1 MAQIPYPTGT
11 KPLIKPV
18 AKPAGNPADRNF
30 FSGSA
35 VPIAP
40 RTAPTANLVRPSG
53 PTPTNNFFNYTPPA
67 PAAPK
72 DNFLRG
78 SKASFNPYMAQEFAK
93 ANADPKPGLRLP
105 QYTPPPMGTLG
116 NTLATGVADIV
127 RMAPPMI
134 ASAAGP
140 SASAVVA
147 GGSEA
152 LAQWWE
158 NQVRLRSGYSQ
169 EQLAGTALM
178 GGLFS
183 NWGGKKPPLTA
194 QFPDLPTSGVIQN
207 PRFQGQA
214 PSWYPYSA
222 TPETMEGMVA
232 RGIQYDKR
240 AFNPLVGLA
249 PDNITHLGAR
259 EGRPIVGVNFNG
271 TQENF
276 YKSTGWGRKGT
287 GGQWQVYPGH
297 SRLPYGPRGPV
308 ENWFM
313 KDGGGTFLQDE
324 WRNFRNFYGID
335 TFKNVADN
343 MDQAMVNY
351 FNNKFP
357 NNSYTTNAVD
367 KIMGFLN
374 ADFSSFEP
382 QQLLRDPRLKLPI
395 KPSR

>member
-1 MAQIPYPTGT
+1 MAQIPYPSVT
-11 KPLIKPV
+11 KP
-18 AKPAGNPADRNF
+18 KPAGNPYANIQ
-30 FSGSA
+30 
-35 VPIAP
+35 VAP
-40 RTAPTANLVRPSG
+40 KTPTVSYVRPTG
-53 PTPTNNFFNYTPPA
+53 PA

-78 SKASFNPYMAQEFAK
+78 SKASSNPYMAQEFAK
-93 ANADPKPGLRLP
+93 ANADPNPGLRLP
-105 QYTPPPMGTLG
+105 QYTPPSMSPVGGTV
-116 NTLATGVADIV
+116 ARGVADLTRII
-127 RMAPPMI
+127 PPVI

-140 SASAVVA
+140 AVSGAVA

-158 NQVRLRSGYSQ
+158 NQVGLRSGYSQ
-169 EQLAGTALM
+169 EDLTGTALM

-214 PSWYPYSA
+214 PSWFPYSQIA
-222 TPETMEGMVA
+222 ETMEGMVA
-232 RGIQYDKR
+232 RGTQYDKR

-259 EGRPIVGVNFNG
+259 SGRPIVGVNFNG

-276 YKSTGWGRKGT
+276 YKSTGWGGKGT

-313 KDGGGTFLQDE
+313 KDGGGDFLQDK
-324 WRNFRNFYGID
+324 WRDFRNFYGID
-335 TFKNVADN
+335 TFENVADN

-351 FNNKFP
+351 FNDKFP
-357 NNSYTTNAVD
+357 NNNFTTDAVD

-374 ADFSSFEP
+374 FDFSSFEP
-382 QQLLRDPRLKLPI
+382 QQLLRDPRLKLPL
-395 KPSR
+395 KPK